1 MLPRGIRTN
10 NPLMIRPT
18 ADKWNGELAPVDGY
32 CVFDTP
38 AHGLRAGFR
47 QLLYYQTKHGR
58 RTVKAIIPVWAP
70 SQDHNDVRKYMD
82 DVGKRLNVGDYT
94 ILDLTSAP
102 ILRAFGTAIIWH
114 ENGMQP
120 YTVQQINTGVL
131 EALQ

>member
-1 MLPRGIRTN
+1 MQPRGIRTN

-18 ADKWNGELAPVDGY
+18 ADRWVGEIVPLDGY

-38 AHGLRAGFR
+38 AHGLRGGMR

-58 RTVKAIIPVWAP
+58 RTIKAIIPVWSP
-70 SQDHNDVRKYMD
+70 SADHNNVHAYMD
-82 DVGKRLNVGDYT
+82 DVGKRLNVAEDT
-94 ILDLTSAP
+94 VLDLRSPTV
-102 ILRAFGTAIIWH
+102 LRAFGTAIIWH

-120 YTVQQINTGVL
+120 YTVQQLNTGVL